1 MANCKAVL
9 KGRDFKPIFL
19 MKKARETARELALL
33 GISQLP
39 TNPELLEAKKL
50 QDVVL
55 AAIRALTT
63 EVQEALEA
71 AASEVQRSSD
81 KLLASEIR
89 AADIQSSRA
98 MVREAVELT
107 QTAINRLGSA
117 MEFPELIQLANQ
129 QDVRTYA
136 LQILTK
142 VSANRVQIDELLSE
156 ALVDWQI
163 ERLARIDRDIMRIA
177 IAEMLYLGLPEQVS
191 VNEAVQLAKR
201 YSGDEGHRFI
211 NGVLRRVVDKINAQ
225 VVNQ

>member
-1 MANCKAVL
+1 
-9 KGRDFKPIFL
+9 
-19 MKKARETARELALL
+19 MKKARETSRELALL

-39 TNPELLEAKKL
+39 VNPELLEAKKL
-50 QDVVL
+50 QDVLL
-55 AAIRALTT
+55 AAIRTLTT
-63 EVQEALEA
+63 EVQESLEA
-71 AASEVQRSSD
+71 AASEVQRGSD

-89 AADIQSSRA
+89 AADIQSARA
-98 MVREAVELT
+98 MVREALELT

-163 ERLARIDRDIMRIA
+163 DRLPRIDRDIMRIA
-177 IAEMLYLGLPEQVS
+177 IAEILYLGLAEQVS
-191 VNEAVQLAKR
+191 VSEAVQLAKR

-211 NGVLRRVVDKINAQ
+211 NGVLRRVVDKINAE
-225 VVNQ
+225 VVSQ

>member
-1 MANCKAVL
+1 
-9 KGRDFKPIFL
+9 

-50 QDVVL
+50 QDVLL
-55 AAIRALTT
+55 AAIRTLTT

-89 AADIQSSRA
+89 AADIQSART

-156 ALVDWQI
+156 SLVDWQI
-163 ERLARIDRDIMRIA
+163 ERLPRIDRDIMRIA
-177 IAEMLYLGLPEQVS
+177 ITEMLYLGLPEQVS

-211 NGVLRRVVDKINAQ
+211 NGVLRRVVDKINAEAVSQ
-225 VVNQ
+225 

>member
-1 MANCKAVL
+1 
-9 KGRDFKPIFL
+9 
-19 MKKARETARELALL
+19 MKKAREIARELALL

-39 TNPELLEAKKL
+39 ANPELLEAKKL

-55 AAIRALTT
+55 AAIRTLTA
-63 EVQEALEA
+63 EVQEALSTA
-71 AASEVQRSSD
+71 AAEVQRGSD

-89 AADIQSSRA
+89 APDVQSARV

-107 QTAINRLGSA
+107 ETAINRLAAA
-117 MEFPELIQLANQ
+117 MEFPEIIQLANQ

-142 VSANRVQIDELLSE
+142 VSSNRPQIDELLKES
-156 ALVDWQI
+156 LVDWQI
-163 ERLARIDRDIMRIA
+163 ERLPRIDRDIMRIA
-177 IAEMLYLGLPEQVS
+177 IAEILFLGLPEKVG

-211 NGVLRRVVDKINAQ
+211 NGVLRRVVDKINAEAIRQ
-225 VVNQ
+225 

>member
-1 MANCKAVL
+1 
-9 KGRDFKPIFL
+9 

-39 TNPELLEAKKL
+39 ANPELLEAKKL
-50 QDVVL
+50 QDVLL

-71 AASEVQRSSD
+71 AASEVQRSTD

-177 IAEMLYLGLPEQVS
+177 IAEMLYLALPEQVS

-201 YSGDEGHRFI
+201 YSGDEGYRFI

>member
-1 MANCKAVL
+1 
-9 KGRDFKPIFL
+9 

-39 TNPELLEAKKL
+39 ANPELLEAKKL
-50 QDVVL
+50 QDVLL
-55 AAIRALTT
+55 AAIRTLTA
-63 EVQEALEA
+63 EVQESLEA

-89 AADIQSSRA
+89 ASDIQSART

-156 ALVDWQI
+156 SLVDWQI
-163 ERLARIDRDIMRIA
+163 ERLPRIDRDIMRIA

-211 NGVLRRVVDKINAQ
+211 NGVLRRVVDKINAE
-225 VVNQ
+225 VVSP

>member
-1 MANCKAVL
+1 
-9 KGRDFKPIFL
+9 

-98 MVREAVELT
+98 MVREAVELA

-117 MEFPELIQLANQ
+117 MEFPEVIQLANQ

-191 VNEAVQLAKR
+191 VSEAVQLAKR
-201 YSGDEGHRFI
+201 YSGDDGHRFI

>member
-1 MANCKAVL
+1 
-9 KGRDFKPIFL
+9 

-50 QDVVL
+50 QDVL
-55 AAIRALTT
+55 IAAIRALTT
-63 EVQEALEA
+63 EVQEALET

-89 AADIQSSRA
+89 AADIQSART

-163 ERLARIDRDIMRIA
+163 ERLPRIDRDIMRIA
-177 IAEMLYLGLPEQVS
+177 IAEILYLGLPEQVS

-211 NGVLRRVVDKINAQ
+211 NGVLRRVVDKINAE
-225 VVNQ
+225 VVSQ

>member
-1 MANCKAVL
+1 
-9 KGRDFKPIFL
+9 

-39 TNPELLEAKKL
+39 ANPELLEAKKL

-98 MVREAVELT
+98 MVREAVELA

-191 VNEAVQLAKR
+191 VSEAVQLAKR

>member
-1 MANCKAVL
+1 
-9 KGRDFKPIFL
+9 

-50 QDVVL
+50 QDVLL
-55 AAIRALTT
+55 AAIRTLTT
-63 EVQEALEA
+63 EVQESLEA

-89 AADIQSSRA
+89 AADIQSARA

-201 YSGDEGHRFI
+201 YSGDDGHRFI
-211 NGVLRRVVDKINAQ
+211 NGVLRRVVDKINAE
-225 VVNQ
+225 VVSQ

>member
-1 MANCKAVL
+1 
-9 KGRDFKPIFL
+9 
-19 MKKARETARELALL
+19 MKKARETSRELALL

-39 TNPELLEAKKL
+39 ANPELLEAKKL
-50 QDVVL
+50 QDVLL
-55 AAIRALTT
+55 AAIRTLTT
-63 EVQEALEA
+63 EVQESLEA
-71 AASEVQRSSD
+71 AASEVQRGSD

-89 AADIQSSRA
+89 AADIQSARA
-98 MVREAVELT
+98 MVREALELT

-163 ERLARIDRDIMRIA
+163 DRLPRIDRDIMRIA
-177 IAEMLYLGLPEQVS
+177 IAEILYLGLPEQVS

-201 YSGDEGHRFI
+201 YSGDEGYRFI
-211 NGVLRRVVDKINAQ
+211 NGVLRRVVDKINAE
-225 VVNQ
+225 VVSQ

>member
-1 MANCKAVL
+1 
-9 KGRDFKPIFL
+9 

-50 QDVVL
+50 QDVLL

-63 EVQEALEA
+63 EVQEALET

-89 AADIQSSRA
+89 AADIQSATA

-177 IAEMLYLGLPEQVS
+177 TAEILYLGLPEQVS

-211 NGVLRRVVDKINAQ
+211 NGVLRRVVDKINAK
-225 VVNQ
+225 VVSQ

>member
-1 MANCKAVL
+1 
-9 KGRDFKPIFL
+9 

-50 QDVVL
+50 QDVL
-55 AAIRALTT
+55 IAAIRALTI

-98 MVREAVELT
+98 MVREAVELA

-201 YSGDEGHRFI
+201 YSGDEGYRFI
-211 NGVLRRVVDKINAQ
+211 NGVLRRVVDKINAK

>member
-1 MANCKAVL
+1 
-9 KGRDFKPIFL
+9 

-39 TNPELLEAKKL
+39 ANPELLEAKKL
-50 QDVVL
+50 QDVVI
-55 AAIRALTT
+55 AAIRALTI

-191 VNEAVQLAKR
+191 VSEAVQLAKR

-211 NGVLRRVVDKINAQ
+211 NGVLRRVVDKINAE

>member
-1 MANCKAVL
+1 
-9 KGRDFKPIFL
+9 

-39 TNPELLEAKKL
+39 SNPELLEAKKL
-50 QDVVL
+50 QDVIL
-55 AAIRALTT
+55 AAIRTLTA
-63 EVQEALEA
+63 EVQEALET
-71 AASEVQRSSD
+71 AASEVQRGSD
-81 KLLASEIR
+81 KLLSSEIR
-89 AADIQSSRA
+89 APDIQSART
-98 MVREAVELT
+98 MLLEAVELT

-156 ALVDWQI
+156 SLVDWQI
-163 ERLARIDRDIMRIA
+163 ERLPRIDRDIMRIA
-177 IAEMLYLGLPEQVS
+177 IAEILYLDLAEQVS
-191 VNEAVQLAKR
+191 VSEAVQLAKR

-211 NGVLRRVVDKINAQ
+211 NGVLRRVVDKINAE
-225 VVNQ
+225 VVSQ

>member
-1 MANCKAVL
+1 
-9 KGRDFKPIFL
+9 
-19 MKKARETARELALL
+19 MKKARETALELALL
-33 GISQLP
+33 GISQQP

-89 AADIQSSRA
+89 AADIQSARA

-163 ERLARIDRDIMRIA
+163 ERLPRIDRDIMRIA

>member
-1 MANCKAVL
+1 
-9 KGRDFKPIFL
+9 
-19 MKKARETARELALL
+19 MKKARETSRELALL

-39 TNPELLEAKKL
+39 ANPELLEAKKL
-50 QDVVL
+50 QDVLL
-55 AAIRALTT
+55 AAIRTLTT

-71 AASEVQRSSD
+71 AASEVQRGSD

-89 AADIQSSRA
+89 AADIQSARA

-117 MEFPELIQLANQ
+117 MEFPELLQLANQ

-142 VSANRVQIDELLSE
+142 VSANRVQIDQLLSE

-163 ERLARIDRDIMRIA
+163 DRLPRIDRDIMRIA
-177 IAEMLYLGLPEQVS
+177 IAEILYLGLPEQVS

-211 NGVLRRVVDKINAQ
+211 NGVLRRVVDKINAE
-225 VVNQ
+225 VVSQ

>member
-1 MANCKAVL
+1 
-9 KGRDFKPIFL
+9 

-39 TNPELLEAKKL
+39 ANPELLEAKKL

-55 AAIRALTT
+55 AAIRTLTA
-63 EVQEALEA
+63 EVQESLEA
-71 AASEVQRSSD
+71 AASEVQRGSD
-81 KLLASEIR
+81 KLLSSEIR
-89 AADIQSSRA
+89 AADIQSART

-142 VSANRVQIDELLSE
+142 VSANRAQIDELLSE
-156 ALVDWQI
+156 SLVDWQI
-163 ERLARIDRDIMRIA
+163 ERLPRIDRDIMRIA
-177 IAEMLYLGLPEQVS
+177 IAEILYLGLAEQVS
-191 VNEAVQLAKR
+191 VSEAVQLAKR

-211 NGVLRRVVDKINAQ
+211 NGVLRRVVEKINAE
-225 VVNQ
+225 VVSQ

>member
-1 MANCKAVL
+1 
-9 KGRDFKPIFL
+9 
-19 MKKARETARELALL
+19 MKKSRETARELALL

-39 TNPELLEAKKL
+39 SNPELLEAKKL

-55 AAIRALTT
+55 AAVRTLTA
-63 EVQEALEA
+63 EVQESLEA

-89 AADIQSSRA
+89 AGDIQSARV

-117 MEFPELIQLANQ
+117 MEFPELLQLANQ

-142 VSANRVQIDELLSE
+142 VSANRSQIDQLLSE
-156 ALVDWQI
+156 SLVDWQI
-163 ERLARIDRDIMRIA
+163 DRLPRIDRDIMRIA
-177 IAEMLYLGLPEQVS
+177 IAEILYLGLAEQVAVS
-191 VNEAVQLAKR
+191 EAVQLAKR

-211 NGVLRRVVDKINAQ
+211 NGVLRRVVDKINAE
-225 VVNQ
+225 VVTQ

>member
-1 MANCKAVL
+1 
-9 KGRDFKPIFL
+9 

-39 TNPELLEAKKL
+39 ANPELLEAKKL
-50 QDVVL
+50 QDVLL

-63 EVQEALEA
+63 EVQESLEA

-98 MVREAVELT
+98 MVREAVELA

-177 IAEMLYLGLPEQVS
+177 IAEILYLDLAEQVS
-191 VNEAVQLAKR
+191 VSEAVQLAKR
-201 YSGDEGHRFI
+201 YSGDEGHPFT
-211 NGVLRRVVDKINAQ
+211 NGVLRRVVDKINAE

>member
-1 MANCKAVL
+1 
-9 KGRDFKPIFL
+9 

-39 TNPELLEAKKL
+39 ANPELLEAKKL
-50 QDVVL
+50 QDVL
-55 AAIRALTT
+55 IAAIRALTT

-177 IAEMLYLGLPEQVS
+177 IAEMLYLALPEQIS

>member
-1 MANCKAVL
+1 
-9 KGRDFKPIFL
+9 

-39 TNPELLEAKKL
+39 ANPELLEAKKL

-55 AAIRALTT
+55 AAIRTLTA
-63 EVQEALEA
+63 EVQEALET
-71 AASEVQRSSD
+71 AASEVQRGSD
-81 KLLASEIR
+81 KLLSSEIR
-89 AADIQSSRA
+89 APDIQSART
-98 MVREAVELT
+98 MLLEAVELT

-156 ALVDWQI
+156 ALIDWQI
-163 ERLARIDRDIMRIA
+163 ERLPRIDRDIMRIA
-177 IAEMLYLGLPEQVS
+177 IAEILYLGLAEQVS
-191 VNEAVQLAKR
+191 VSEAVQLAKR

-211 NGVLRRVVDKINAQ
+211 NGVLRRVVDKINAE
-225 VVNQ
+225 VVSQ

>member
-1 MANCKAVL
+1 
-9 KGRDFKPIFL
+9 

-39 TNPELLEAKKL
+39 ANPELLEAKKL
-50 QDVVL
+50 QDVLL

-201 YSGDEGHRFI
+201 YSGDDGHRFI

>member
-1 MANCKAVL
+1 
-9 KGRDFKPIFL
+9 

-39 TNPELLEAKKL
+39 ANPELLEAKKL
-50 QDVVL
+50 QDVLL
-55 AAIRALTT
+55 AAIRTLTT

-177 IAEMLYLGLPEQVS
+177 IAEILYLGLPEQVS

-211 NGVLRRVVDKINAQ
+211 NGVLRRVVDKINAE
-225 VVNQ
+225 VVSP

>member
-1 MANCKAVL
+1 
-9 KGRDFKPIFL
+9 

-63 EVQEALEA
+63 EVQEALET
-71 AASEVQRSSD
+71 AASEVQRGSD

-98 MVREAVELT
+98 MVREALELT

-177 IAEMLYLGLPEQVS
+177 IAEILYLGLAEQVS
-191 VNEAVQLAKR
+191 VSEAVQLAKR

-211 NGVLRRVVDKINAQ
+211 NGVLRRVVDKINAE

>member
-1 MANCKAVL
+1 
-9 KGRDFKPIFL
+9 

-98 MVREAVELT
+98 MVREAVELA

-191 VNEAVQLAKR
+191 VSEAVQLAKR

>member
-1 MANCKAVL
+1 
-9 KGRDFKPIFL
+9 

-50 QDVVL
+50 QDVLL
-55 AAIRALTT
+55 AAIRTLTT
-63 EVQEALEA
+63 EVQESLEA

-89 AADIQSSRA
+89 AADIQSARA

-201 YSGDEGHRFI
+201 YSGDDGHRFI
-211 NGVLRRVVDKINAQ
+211 NGVLRRVVDKINAE
-225 VVNQ
+225 VVSP

>member
-1 MANCKAVL
+1 
-9 KGRDFKPIFL
+9 

-50 QDVVL
+50 QDVLL
-55 AAIRALTT
+55 AAIRTLTT
-63 EVQEALEA
+63 EVQESLEA

-89 AADIQSSRA
+89 AADIQSARA

-201 YSGDEGHRFI
+201 YSGDDGHRFI
-211 NGVLRRVVDKINAQ
+211 YGVLRRVVDKINAE
-225 VVNQ
+225 VVSQ

>member
-1 MANCKAVL
+1 
-9 KGRDFKPIFL
+9 

-39 TNPELLEAKKL
+39 ANPELLEAKKL
-50 QDVVL
+50 QDVLL
-55 AAIRALTT
+55 AAIRTLTA
-63 EVQEALEA
+63 EVQESLEA
-71 AASEVQRSSD
+71 AASEVQRGSD
-81 KLLASEIR
+81 KLLSSEIR
-89 AADIQSSRA
+89 AADIQSART

-142 VSANRVQIDELLSE
+142 VSANRPQIDELLSD

-177 IAEMLYLGLPEQVS
+177 IAEILYLGLAEQVS
-191 VNEAVQLAKR
+191 VSEAVQLAKR

-211 NGVLRRVVDKINAQ
+211 NGVLRRVVEKINAE
-225 VVNQ
+225 VVTQ

>member
-1 MANCKAVL
+1 
-9 KGRDFKPIFL
+9 

-50 QDVVL
+50 QDVLL
-55 AAIRALTT
+55 AAIRTLTT
-63 EVQEALEA
+63 EVQESLEA

-89 AADIQSSRA
+89 AADIQSARA

-163 ERLARIDRDIMRIA
+163 ERLPRIDRDIMRIA

-201 YSGDEGHRFI
+201 YSGDDGHRFI
-211 NGVLRRVVDKINAQ
+211 NGVLRRVVDKINAE
-225 VVNQ
+225 VVSP

>member
-1 MANCKAVL
+1 
-9 KGRDFKPIFL
+9 

-63 EVQEALEA
+63 EVQESLEA

-98 MVREAVELT
+98 MVREAVELA

-177 IAEMLYLGLPEQVS
+177 IAEMLYLGLPEQIS

-211 NGVLRRVVDKINAQ
+211 NGVLRRVVDKINAE
-225 VVNQ
+225 VVSP